1 MLPHFHWRSVR
12 LGGTGEGRKGAG
24 ALVWGGM
31 AMLLGEAGEE
41 EEAVLMRRQ
50 EGEGDISEE
59 GEGRGWVTG
68 LPGVW
73 GQYRQLLVLI
83 ERLSPLAGNPARP
96 IYVWGEEGT
105 RLGEAPPY
113 TYGIVDSSD
122 GCAEGPM

>member
-1 MLPHFHWRSVR
+1 MHGRPRTRRICSPPAPASVE
-12 LGGTGEGRKGAG
+12 GGREGRMGD
-24 ALVWGGM
+24 WP
-31 AMLLGEAGEE
+31 
-41 EEAVLMRRQ
+41 RRQ